1 MHDRGSLLTLGRIIM
16 NIIELIVGG
25 SVGAFFSWLITYI
38 YYRKSSKD
46 QRLLFDKLS
55 DELREV
61 ILESPEKTFD
71 SCELKKRLEHLEK
84 GAIDASRLE
93 GTIDGGNF

>member
-1 MHDRGSLLTLGRIIM
+1 MGRIIM
-16 NIIELIVGG
+16 NAIELIVGG
-25 SVGAFFSWLITYI
+25 SVGASCSWLITYI

-55 DELREV
+55 HELRKI

-71 SCELKKRLEHLEK
+71 SSELKKRLEHLEK
-84 GAIDASRLE
+84 GPIDASRLE
-93 GTIDGGNF
+93 GPIDGGNF